1 MAILCGTV
9 TMIARSLDKSGLPI
23 SAHDVGSQQTCLRGS
38 RHQTFDFEL
47 FGRSRRQRL
56 VLYDFNGSVIG
67 LCGVNETALTK
78 THLAQGRGGLPDD
91 FGHFCGNEQAI
102 VVGDGTSAA

>member
-1 MAILCGTV
+1 VIV
-9 TMIARSLDKSGLPI
+9 RSLDKSGLPI

-38 RHQTFDFEL
+38 RHQTFDSNFSGEV
-47 FGRSRRQRL
+47 GVSGL

-78 THLAQGRGGLPDD
+78 THLAQGRGRLPDD
-91 FGHFCGNEQAI
+91 FGISA
-102 VVGDGTSAA
+102 VTSRRS